1 MSYKIRPDWYG
12 TRYRTAGISSM
23 ASNKPA
29 TDRPRPAQKSRF
41 WPRVFSALSVSAVV
55 LAPVAAMALW
65 LLISDPV
72 TAAAVMERGDLMP
85 VLAALVKI
93 LGKALVSV
101 FSAL

>member
-1 MSYKIRPDWYG
+1 M
-12 TRYRTAGISSM
+12 T
-23 ASNKPA
+23 PA
-29 TDRPRPAQKSRF
+29 MDRPRPAPKSRF

-85 VLAALVKI
+85 VLAALLKI
-93 LGKALVSV
+93 LSKALMSV

>member
-1 MSYKIRPDWYG
+1 
-12 TRYRTAGISSM
+12 M
-23 ASNKPA
+23 ASMTPA
-29 TDRPRPAQKSRF
+29 MDRPRPALKSRF

-85 VLAALVKI
+85 VLAALLKI
-93 LGKALVSV
+93 LSKALMSV